1 MSRNWIS
8 PGALLSVSKELQM
21 QSNEKSMLYTFN
33 KVFEGYRRKLLNT
46 FWFVP
51 GLVSLLGPLLAFLF
65 LELDH
70 NLSLS
75 QEPLIFHGGT
85 AEADTILSTI
95 AGSLITV
102 AGLAFS
108 ITIVVLQLVSSQ
120 YTPRALRGFLQDRVT
135 QAVAG
140 GFFAIFAY
148 SLLVLAAIRET
159 TPIVHDFHPTLSV
172 TVALGLGFLGLALLL
187 IFVHHTGRVIQV
199 SDIAARLA
207 AQTLQAI
214 DHPYPALT
222 DEVLA
227 DEATSRLIHT
237 WRIEEEPA
245 RIRAASLGY
254 VQRVE
259 LASLMRELL
268 YPGIHLHLLVCPG
281 DFVTEETVIAEVRPL
296 RLVDPGFIQ
305 ALHKPLAIE
314 RERDILQDARFGVR
328 QLADIALRALSPAVN
343 DPTTGVLCIKYL
355 QAVFER
361 LVRRLPQPN
370 IYRFA
375 GGTSTL
381 EIRQPAFEEY
391 LEVFAEIGH
400 YAGGNIRVIN
410 TLLYTLA
417 NVEETAILLK
427 MQGPQKKLKDMQAT
441 VTAQGIAQGA
451 LQENGASIQA

>member
-1 MSRNWIS
+1 
-8 PGALLSVSKELQM
+8 
-21 QSNEKSMLYTFN
+21 MLYTFN
-33 KVFEGYRRKLLNT
+33 KVIEDYLRKLLST

-51 GLVSLLGPLLAFLF
+51 GLVSLFGPLLAFFF
-65 LELDH
+65 LELDYH
-70 NLSLS
+70 LRFN
-75 QEPLIFHGGT
+75 QVPLMFHGGT

-120 YTPRALRGFLQDRVT
+120 YTPRALRGFLRDRVT

-148 SLLVLAAIRET
+148 SLLVLAAIREPT
-159 TPIVHDFHPTLSV
+159 SIEHDFPPTLSV
-172 TVALGLGFLGLALLL
+172 TVALGLGFVGLALLL
-187 IFVHHTGRVIQV
+187 IFVHHTGQVIQV
-199 SDIAARLA
+199 SDIAAHLA

-214 DHPYPALT
+214 EHPYPTLT
-222 DEVLA
+222 SEVLA
-227 DEATSRLIHT
+227 HEATSRLIQT
-237 WRIEEEPA
+237 WQREEEPV
-245 RIRAASLGY
+245 RIRAASPGY

-259 LASLMRELL
+259 LVGLRDLL
-268 YPGIHLHLLVCPG
+268 SQGMHLRFLVCPG
-281 DFVTEETVIAEVRPL
+281 DFVTEEMVIAEFRPIQ
-296 RLVDPGFIQ
+296 LVDAG
-305 ALHKPLAIE
+305 LLRSVHKSLTIE
-314 RERDILQDARFGVR
+314 RERDIVQDARFGVR

-361 LVRRLPQPN
+361 LVRRFPKPD

-375 GGTSTL
+375 EGTSTL

-400 YAGGNIRVIN
+400 YAGGNSRVIN
-410 TLLYTLA
+410 TLLSTLTK
-417 NVEETAILLK
+417 VEEIAILLK
-427 MQGPQKKLKDMQAT
+427 LQDLQKKLTDMQAT

-451 LQENGASIQA
+451 L